1 MLSLFDTPYSC
12 IEAAIPK
19 GASVDCV
26 PCTEKQ
32 VGFNESGTGIIE
44 RDFPPHGL
52 LSRLESRGGG
62 NQYKIVPWS
71 VGTESS
77 LHKS

>member
-12 IEAAIPK
+12 IEAGIPK
-19 GASVDCV
+19 GLRLIV
-26 PCTEKQ
+26 CTEKQ
-32 VGFNESGTGIIE
+32 VGFHESGTGIIE

-52 LSRLESRGGG
+52 LARLESRGGEK
-62 NQYKIVPWS
+62 QYKLVPWS
-71 VGTESS
+71 VCTESS